1 MLSQGVKVVRGLP
14 AKWETHF
21 HEVSFQCIPRI
32 LAHGC
37 DVIAVGLQSYDH
49 NITILNTTM
58 GIQTS
63 ILSGHSDWV
72 RSLTFSLDGTLLVS
86 GGDDKTIKLWNVE
99 TSRVVKTFL
108 GHSSSITSV
117 SISPDCTRIVSGSW
131 DGIVCLWNI
140 STEEHYSI
148 TKLHCQKVNVVSFS
162 PIDPQH
168 IISASE
174 DGTVKYWS
182 VDDSKNN
189 HTYNGYY
196 AAFSTNGT
204 KFVSCGSEVITI
216 QNSSSGETVTTFPTP
231 ANNLDYCC
239 FSPDDQFMA
248 GAASETIYIW
258 NITNPSPYLIKTFT
272 GHTSFINSLI
282 FSSSLISASDDRT
295 VKFWEI
301 DTLLVDQVAIDPTP
315 IPTNSASIESINIQ
329 ASDGIAIS
337 SDSAGMVRVWDVST
351 GLCKTSF
358 KTPARG
364 RRDIKLTDGRS
375 IIVWYAWKTGVPGK
389 VHVWDINEGKTLQ
402 TFGQSWSGVVD
413 LKISGDGSMVFL
425 LDYQSIQA
433 WSISTGELMGK
444 VIHEDQQLSGLIVN
458 GSRVWLSYSDPMTH
472 DFPGS
477 TPRGWDFGISGS
489 PSILPPNIFPDRPCF
504 KFVNG
509 TAQNYTGLTWVE
521 DRVTQ
526 RRILYFPKRFSVL
539 TAISQWDKWCL
550 VIGYPSG
557 EVLILD
563 FSHVYPK

>member
-1 MLSQGVKVVRGLP
+1 
-14 AKWETHF
+14 
-21 HEVSFQCIPRI
+21 
-32 LAHGC
+32 
-37 DVIAVGLQSYDH
+37 
-49 NITILNTTM
+49 M

-196 AAFSTNGT
+196 TAFSTNGT

-272 GHTSFINSLI
+272 GHTGFMLGSNNPNTIPDLTQIRCSRFRIVHYV
-282 FSSSLISASDDRT
+282 SART
-295 VKFWEI
+295 PF
-301 DTLLVDQVAIDPTP
+301 LF
-315 IPTNSASIESINIQ
+315 
-329 ASDGIAIS
+329 
-337 SDSAGMVRVWDVST
+337 
-351 GLCKTSF
+351 GLRYVLCF
-358 KTPARG
+358 
-364 RRDIKLTDGRS
+364 
-375 IIVWYAWKTGVPGK
+375 
-389 VHVWDINEGKTLQ
+389 
-402 TFGQSWSGVVD
+402 FG
-413 LKISGDGSMVFL
+413 LRNF
-425 LDYQSIQA
+425 
-433 WSISTGELMGK
+433 
-444 VIHEDQQLSGLIVN
+444 QL
-458 GSRVWLSYSDPMTH
+458 RLS
-472 DFPGS
+472 
-477 TPRGWDFGISGS
+477 
-489 PSILPPNIFPDRPCF
+489 
-504 KFVNG
+504 
-509 TAQNYTGLTWVE
+509 
-521 DRVTQ
+521 
-526 RRILYFPKRFSVL
+526 
-539 TAISQWDKWCL
+539 
-550 VIGYPSG
+550 
-557 EVLILD
+557 
-563 FSHVYPK
+563 